1 MEKKNLLNVIKKVSF
16 SLFTVIIYVIGLYI
30 PLPFAEVTKQYM
42 EAVKNTPISIL
53 GAFSGANFTQISIF
67 SIGLNPLM
75 FSMLIIQLLSFTHS
89 FGFDALSPKQVQY
102 LMQFLTMIITI
113 IQAALL
119 VFAFTNRRNGLEDFE
134 MILILSAG
142 SCLVVWLCYR
152 NMKYGVGAS
161 APVILTSILNGAIP
175 NIISNVKLLLTM
187 KYAWVW
193 LAALA
198 IFILLLIKFW
208 LAFTKA
214 YYPLKVVNPSLPASS
229 NLMTVPL
236 GLNMAAMMMYMVG
249 MAILT
254 LPLMVG
260 RYFSSSSLINNWV
273 FQASFS
279 AVMGILIFY
288 FFTFVNFD
296 PKEQAKS
303 FRNNHYYIP
312 NIAPGRPTQRY
323 LNRLIW
329 IIAFPGAV
337 LNAFQ
342 LVFGLYGGNFL
353 GNYAGFAIIPMNVV
367 MITMFMGG
375 IKDQIDTIL
384 FPYRYDRLLKD
395 N

>member
-1 MEKKNLLNVIKKVSF
+1 MEKKNLLNVVKKVSF
-16 SLFTVIIYVIGLYI
+16 SLFIVIIYVMGLYI

-53 GAFSGANFTQISIF
+53 GAFSGANFTRISIF

-119 VFAFTNRRNGLEDFE
+119 VFAFTNRRDGLEDFE

-214 YYPLKVVNPSLPASS
+214 YYPLKIKNKKNKIKRRTRLGDLP
-229 NLMTVPL
+229 
-236 GLNMAAMMMYMVG
+236 G
-249 MAILT
+249 
-254 LPLMVG
+254 
-260 RYFSSSSLINNWV
+260 
-273 FQASFS
+273 
-279 AVMGILIFY
+279 
-288 FFTFVNFD
+288 
-296 PKEQAKS
+296 
-303 FRNNHYYIP
+303 
-312 NIAPGRPTQRY
+312 IAPEST
-323 LNRLIW
+323 
-329 IIAFPGAV
+329 F
-337 LNAFQ
+337 
-342 LVFGLYGGNFL
+342 
-353 GNYAGFAIIPMNVV
+353 
-367 MITMFMGG
+367 
-375 IKDQIDTIL
+375 
-384 FPYRYDRLLKD
+384 
-395 N
+395 